1 MKKYLDIRGRNV
13 INKNKPT
20 KGVIDDCILD
30 NSQNKIT
37 EVIILYKHFMS
48 TMYFL
53 SLKNIIGFEDYI
65 TYSGELVKTNKSSL
79 NKCFTVQSII
89 GKEIYDEREKKIGN
103 LTDVIFDESTGLV
116 KALICSRGFF
126 DDILDGRKIVMVD
139 NKTIFNKDKVITKR
153 SSIEIVNEISF
164 RRFLE
169 G

>member
-13 INKNKPT
+13 ISKNYAV

-30 NSQNKIT
+30 NCQNKIT

-53 SLKNIIGFEDYI
+53 SLKNIIEFEDYV
-65 TYSGELVKTNKSSL
+65 TYKGDVAKINKPYLHKST
-79 NKCFTVQSII
+79 TVQSLI
-89 GKEIYDEREKKIGN
+89 GKEIYDERDKKIGY
-103 LTDVIFDESTGLV
+103 LTDLIFDENTGCV

-126 DDILDGRKIVMVD
+126 DDVFDGRKIVMVD
-139 NKTIFNKDKVITKR
+139 NKTIFKKDKVITKK
-153 SSIEIVNEISF
+153 SNIEIVNEILF